1 MRGLL
6 TLEKVLL
13 ALQGLALIGVIAR
26 LVATGLFRTYKSFFA
41 YLLIQLG
48 QFSIPLFID
57 RNYNLYAY
65 AFFGTEAVISVF
77 YALNLLELYS
87 LVFRNLRGIATISSR
102 YIRISV
108 ALAIG
113 ASLLVIRLERAS
125 NPLDQL
131 FTAERII
138 VSSLMLFVFLITLLL
153 AYYPISLNRNVINYS
168 IGYAVYFTSKAL
180 ALYLRNNG
188 RDWVYP
194 LSEVSLAVSTA
205 CLIFWIFALRPD
217 VDQDQGPWVRQWNP
231 RDHEKLLEQ
240 LEAINASLIRVRK

>member
-13 ALQGLALIGVIAR
+13 ALQGLALLGVIAK
-26 LVATGLFRTYKSFFA
+26 LFATGLFRTYRSFFA
-41 YLLIQLG
+41 YLGIQLA

-65 AFFGTEAVISVF
+65 AYFGTEAVISIF

-87 LVFRNLRGIATISSR
+87 VVFRNLRGIATVSSR

-108 ALAIG
+108 AVAIG
-113 ASLLVIRLERAS
+113 ASLLVIRLERSA

-131 FTAERII
+131 FTAERIV
-138 VSSLMLFVFLITLLL
+138 VSSLMLFVFLITLFL
-153 AYYPISLNRNVINYS
+153 AYYPISLSRNVIHYS

-188 RDWVYP
+188 REWVYF
-194 LSEVSLAVSTA
+194 LSEASLAISTA
-205 CLIFWIFALRPD
+205 CLILDLRSHARCRAES
-217 VDQDQGPWVRQWNP
+217 GS
-231 RDHEKLLEQ
+231 LG
-240 LEAINASLIRVRK
+240 ASMEP